1 MLRWLHEAFI
11 DGGGDEGGVAAEK
24 SKDGGGGTGRD
35 EGKNYAGKNG
45 EGGVGGDA
53 DHAAAFRVGDT
64 KIVLV
69 ETGGGAGQLR
79 AAPLANV

>member
-35 EGKNYAGKNG
+35 EGKNYAGKM
-45 EGGVGGDA
+45 VKVA
-53 DHAAAFRVGDT
+53 SAVT
-64 KIVLV
+64 P
-69 ETGGGAGQLR
+69 TTLR
-79 AAPLANV
+79 HSESEILK